1 MYDAIIV
8 GGGPAGLSAA
18 LILGRCL
25 RSVLVCDAGHPRN
38 ASSHALHAYLT
49 REGISPLDFLQTAR
63 DELKKFEKVSIVQC
77 EVTKATRRDGQF
89 EVTLLDG
96 RIFQSRK
103 LLLATGVVDVIPKIH
118 GIMDFF
124 GKSVFNCPYCD
135 GWEVRHQKLAVY
147 GKAHRGLKLAKSLKT
162 WSNDILLC
170 TDGPSGL
177 SKEDCEVLE
186 RNNIQLVDHKIIRLE
201 GDDGRL
207 KKIIFENGDV
217 SEREAM
223 FFNTESYIRSR
234 LLEQFEC
241 NFSEEDGVERGKYEK
256 TEIPGLYVAGNIL
269 REVQL
274 VIVAAAEGAQAAF
287 GINSALAKEDLN

>member
-38 ASSHALHAYLT
+38 ASSQALHAYLT

-63 DELKKFEKVSIVQC
+63 DELKQFEKVSVVQC
-77 EVTKATRRDGQF
+77 EVTKATGCDGQF

-96 RIFQSRK
+96 RVFQSRK
-103 LLLATGVVDVIPKIH
+103 LLLATGVVDVIPKIN

-147 GKAHRGLKLAKSLKT
+147 GKAERGLKLAKSLKT
-162 WSNDILLC
+162 WSKDILLC

-177 SKEDCEVLE
+177 TPKECEELK
-186 RNNIQLVDHKIIRLE
+186 RNNIQLVIHKIKKLE
-201 GDDGRL
+201 GEDGKL
-207 KKIIFENGDV
+207 KKIIFENGDL
-217 SEREAM
+217 SECDAM
-223 FFNTESYIRSR
+223 FFNTESHIRSR
-234 LLEQFEC
+234 LLEQFAC
-241 NFSEEDGVERGKYEK
+241 NFSDEDGVARGKYEK

>member
-8 GGGPAGLSAA
+8 GGGSAGLSAA

-49 REGISPLDFLQTAR
+49 REGIAPLDFLQLAR
-63 DELKKFEKVSIVQC
+63 EELKQFEKVHIVQC
-77 EVTKATRRDGQF
+77 EVTKATRRDGLF

-103 LLLATGVVDVIPKIH
+103 LLLATGVVDVIPQIN

-147 GKAHRGLKLAKSLKT
+147 GKAERGLKLAKTLKT
-162 WSNDILLC
+162 WSQDILLC

-177 SKEDCEVLE
+177 SYKDCESLT
-186 RNNIQLVDHKIIRLE
+186 RNNIKLIEHKIKKLE
-201 GDDGRL
+201 GENGKL
-207 KKIIFENGDV
+207 TKIVFENGDV
-217 SEREAM
+217 NEREAL
-223 FFNTESYIRSR
+223 FFNTESFIRSR
-234 LLEQFEC
+234 LLEQFDC

-287 GINSALAKEDLN
+287 GINSALSREDLL